1 MVKND
6 VFKARSTF
14 EVNGKKYH
22 YYRLQALEEAGI
34 GNVSRLP
41 YSIKVLLESVLRQ
54 VDGRV
59 ITREHVENLAKWGT
73 NELKDVD
80 VPFKPSR
87 VILQDFTGVP
97 AVVDLASMRKAMADI
112 GGDPYEINPEI
123 GRAHV

>member
-6 VFKARSTF
+6 VFQARDTF
-14 EVNGKKYH
+14 EVNGKKYY

-59 ITREHVENLAKWGT
+59 ITKEHVEN
-73 NELKDVD
+73 
-80 VPFKPSR
+80 F
-87 VILQDFTGVP
+87 
-97 AVVDLASMRKAMADI
+97 
-112 GGDPYEINPEI
+112 
-123 GRAHV
+123 